1 MPGIT
6 IQDNRVQEQ
15 RTPYTL
21 EDCVYYIDFIRE
33 ILTDEVH
40 ERLTASIYYATRGRL
55 TLRWEGITEEQR
67 HAATLLYEHNLSILR
82 DFTTRLIRDIK
93 EYSRTVDE

>member
-15 RTPYTL
+15 RNPYTL
-21 EDCVYYIDFIRE
+21 EDCIYYIDFVRE
-33 ILTDEVH
+33 VLTDETH
-40 ERLTASIYYATRGRL
+40 ERLAASVYYATRGRL
-55 TLRWEGITEEQR
+55 TLRQQGITEEQR

-82 DFTTRLIRDIK
+82 DFVTRLIRDVE
-93 EYSRTVDE
+93 EYDRTANE